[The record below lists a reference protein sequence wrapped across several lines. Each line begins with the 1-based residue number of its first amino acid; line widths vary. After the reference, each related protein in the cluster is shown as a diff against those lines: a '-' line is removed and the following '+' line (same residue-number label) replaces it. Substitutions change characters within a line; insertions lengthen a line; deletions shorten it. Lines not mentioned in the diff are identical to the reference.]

1 MTLLNQVEQRFHDSF
16 GNDPEVVARAPGRIE
31 FIGNHTD
38 YNGGTVLG
46 AAIDRSVFVAV
57 GPRDDGQLVLV
68 SDFGAR
74 VSLAAK
80 IPLVPLEGEQ
90 AWVNYPLGVLLA
102 LEKRGFTRPV
112 GLNLAVASDVPLGAG
127 LSSSAALELAS
138 GLALCGVQ
146 GFSLPMFDLVHAG
159 REAENEFVGVPCGI
173 LDQGVSG
180 FGRRDS
186 LVHIDCRGPSF
197 STIPMP
203 TGVQFWIFNTH
214 ARHAL
219 VESLYATRHGECMEA
234 VRLVQ
239 ARQPSVASLADLN
252 PDTLAAARD
261 LLPPVVFRRAWHV
274 VQEIARVN
282 EMGDVLK
289 RGDLKRAGELLFE
302 SHESSRHQFENSTPE
317 LDFLVDTL
325 RGRSGVHGAR
335 LTGGGFGGA
344 VMAMTNAAFDADAA
358 NLVAQAY
365 HAKFGLTPDV
375 LNCAT
380 SAGAELLR
388 S

>member
-1 MTLLNQVEQRFHDSF
+1 MTRLNQAEQRFRESF
-16 GNDPEVVARAPGRIE
+16 EADPSVVARAPGRIE

-38 YNGGTVLG
+38 YNRGTVLG
-46 AAIDRSVFVAV
+46 ASIDRSVYVVA
-57 GPRDDGQLVLV
+57 GPREDGQIVLA
-68 SDFGAR
+68 SDFG
-74 VSLAAK
+74 VTCSLAARDG
-80 IPLVPLEGEQ
+80 LEKLQGEK
-90 AWVNYPLGVLLA
+90 AWANYPVGVMHA
-102 LEKRGFTRPV
+102 LEKRGLSRLAGFS
-112 GLNLAVASDVPLGAG
+112 LAVASDVPLGAG

-138 GLALCGVQ
+138 GLAFCGLA
-146 GFSLPMFDLVHAG
+146 GFSLPLIDLVRAG
-159 REAENEFVGVPCGI
+159 REAENDFVGVPCGI

-180 FGRRDS
+180 FGKRDR

-203 TGVQFWIFNTH
+203 GGVQFWIFNTH

-234 VRLVQ
+234 VRLLRTSDPTVE
-239 ARQPSVASLADLN
+239 SLADVK
-252 PDTLAAARD
+252 PDVLAAARD
-261 LLPPVVFRRAWHV
+261 LLPAVVFRRALHI
-274 VQEIARVN
+274 VQEISRVD
-282 EMGDVLK
+282 EMCGVLE
-289 RGDLKRAGELLFE
+289 RGDLARAGELLFD

-325 RGRSGVHGAR
+325 SGKGGVYGAR

-344 VMAMTNAAFDADAA
+344 VMAMTSADFDAGAA
-358 NLVAQAY
+358 NAIAQVY
-365 HAKFGLTPDV
+365 EAKFGLAPEV

-380 SAGAELLR
+380 GAGAELLR